1 MVNQTENSAELFAVV
16 GAGYRTYEPPKRK
29 RTFREKL
36 KGKPIFSPILRFEKR
51 EIHTVFL
58 CFPNL
63 ALTKNLSPRLL
74 AKSCGAALKTG
85 ISGRK
90 TRKKEDRMP
99 KRKPSFNTIYI
110 SERVQECLRP
120 IARCA
125 LTTVV
130 APMGYGK
137 TTAINWF
144 LAEKTKGGKAVA
156 IRLSIYS
163 EKLPMLW
170 RSAQDAFRFAGLDV
184 LSAFDFPTG
193 EAAATLVLEELC
205 RAFSSGKTAYYLFL
219 DDFHLLRDERAV
231 RFICRISARLPENA
245 HLIVASRD
253 RFLPAGEIVR
263 LGGNLHQIGM
273 EQLRLNHT
281 ELAVYAHRCGAD
293 LSEQQLEALLRSS
306 EGWFS
311 AIYLN
316 LRALSERG
324 RLPDGSSDIFEM
336 FTAAMIDPL
345 EPDRQEFLA
354 VMGLADEFTAEM
366 ARFVTENPET
376 DAIIQDLTCQNAFVT
391 RLPDSQR
398 YRFHHMMKECALRK
412 FHTLPQTVQTRYWNR
427 FGSWYGAH
435 GQYLHALGA
444 YGRSGNNDAAL
455 TIIEKDAGNLLSA
468 LHPEELLERLNAC
481 PEEVLMRHPTAI
493 LVLMRRLFTW
503 RQIPKMLQL
512 KALLERAIAER
523 SDMPEEERG
532 NLLGE
537 CDLIMSFLMYNDITK
552 MSQLHRSASRQMSR
566 PAVTIQAGSSWTF
579 GSPSVLMM
587 YYRAPGEL
595 QKEMHEMHECMP
607 HYYRITNGHGLGAE
621 LVMDAEASFMQGKLR
636 EAEIGLAR
644 ARAAIAGS
652 GQENMALCCDFLELR
667 LLGSGGRRRLDV
679 KARAEALLARHD
691 VVLLNMF
698 ESILAYYYALL
709 QEAEKIPDVFR
720 IHRLDTVNY
729 FAPGKPMME
738 LIENQ
743 VYLAQGEFP
752 RVIGRSEPQ
761 LAVCESLHY
770 ALVALHIRLQTASA
784 YEALGNRAMARKLLV
799 RALEDAEPDGFVLP
813 FAENAPYLMDHYSAL
828 SRELETPFAAS
839 VCELSGR
846 WLSRQQTSGSRQEPI
861 EALRELSERER
872 SVAQLMALRK
882 TNREIAETLFL
893 SEGTVKQYIN
903 RIYSKLQLTGT
914 AQEKRRA
921 LTALL
926 QKN

>member
-1 MVNQTENSAELFAVV
+1 
-16 GAGYRTYEPPKRK
+16 
-29 RTFREKL
+29 
-36 KGKPIFSPILRFEKR
+36 
-51 EIHTVFL
+51 
-58 CFPNL
+58 
-63 ALTKNLSPRLL
+63 
-74 AKSCGAALKTG
+74 
-85 ISGRK
+85 
-90 TRKKEDRMP
+90 MP

-184 LSAFDFPTG
+184 LSAFDFPTS

-273 EQLRLNHT
+273 EHLRLNHT
-281 ELAVYAHRCGAD
+281 ELAVYAHRCGAE

-324 RLPDGSSDIFEM
+324 RLPDASSDIFEM

-345 EPDRQEFLA
+345 PPDRQEFLA

-412 FHTLPQTVQTRYWNR
+412 FRTLPEQSQICYWNR
-427 FGSWYGAH
+427 FGSWYGAQ

-444 YGRSGNNDAAL
+444 YGRSGNSDAAL

-481 PEEVLMRHPTAI
+481 PEEVLTRHPTAI

-512 KALLERAIAER
+512 KALLERAIAE
-523 SDMPEEERG
+523 SPDMPEEERG

-552 MSQLHRSASRQMSR
+552 MSELHRSASRQMSR

-595 QKEMHEMHECMP
+595 QKETREMHECMP

-621 LVMDAEASFMQGKLR
+621 LVMDAEASFMQGKLH

-720 IHRLDTVNY
+720 LHRLDTVNY

-738 LIENQ
+738 LIDNQ

-752 RVIGRSEPQ
+752 RVIGRSEP
-761 LAVCESLHY
+761 LLSGCESLHY

-813 FAENAPYLMDHYSAL
+813 FAENAPYLMNHYSAL

-839 VCELSGR
+839 VCELSER

-861 EALRELSERER
+861 EALRELSESER

>member
-1 MVNQTENSAELFAVV
+1 
-16 GAGYRTYEPPKRK
+16 
-29 RTFREKL
+29 
-36 KGKPIFSPILRFEKR
+36 
-51 EIHTVFL
+51 
-58 CFPNL
+58 
-63 ALTKNLSPRLL
+63 
-74 AKSCGAALKTG
+74 
-85 ISGRK
+85 
-90 TRKKEDRMP
+90 MP

-273 EQLRLNHT
+273 EHLRLNHT
-281 ELAVYAHRCGAD
+281 ELAVYAHRCGAE

-324 RLPDGSSDIFEM
+324 RLPDASSDIFEM

-345 EPDRQEFLA
+345 PPGRQEFLA

-412 FHTLPQTVQTRYWNR
+412 FRTLPEQSQICYWNR
-427 FGSWYGAH
+427 FGSWYGAQ
-435 GQYLHALGA
+435 GQYLHALSA
-444 YGRSGNNDAAL
+444 YRMSGNSDAAL

-481 PEEVLMRHPTAI
+481 PEEVLTRHPTAI

-512 KALLERAIAER
+512 KALLERAIAE
-523 SDMPEEERG
+523 SPDMPEEERG

-552 MSQLHRSASRQMSR
+552 MSELHRSASRQMSR

-595 QKEMHEMHECMP
+595 QKETHEMHECMP

-636 EAEIGLAR
+636 EAEIGLER

-652 GQENMALCCDFLELR
+652 RQENMALCCDFLELR
-667 LLGSGGRRRLDV
+667 LLRSGGRRRLDV

-720 IHRLDTVNY
+720 LHRLDTVNY

-752 RVIGRSEPQ
+752 RVIGRSEP
-761 LAVCESLHY
+761 LLSGCESLHY

-813 FAENAPYLMDHYSAL
+813 FAENAPYLMNHYSAL

-839 VCELSGR
+839 VCELSER

>member
-1 MVNQTENSAELFAVV
+1 
-16 GAGYRTYEPPKRK
+16 
-29 RTFREKL
+29 
-36 KGKPIFSPILRFEKR
+36 
-51 EIHTVFL
+51 
-58 CFPNL
+58 
-63 ALTKNLSPRLL
+63 
-74 AKSCGAALKTG
+74 
-85 ISGRK
+85 
-90 TRKKEDRMP
+90 MP

-110 SERVQECLRP
+110 SERVQECLCP
-120 IARCA
+120 IAHCA

-156 IRLSIYS
+156 IRMSIYS

-184 LSAFDFPTG
+184 LSAYDFPTG

-231 RFICRISARLPENA
+231 RFICRISARLPDNA

-273 EQLRLNHT
+273 EHLRLNHT
-281 ELAVYAHRCGAD
+281 ELAVYAHRCGAE

-324 RLPDGSSDIFEM
+324 RLPDASSDIFEM

-345 EPDRQEFLA
+345 PPGRQEFLA

-412 FHTLPQTVQTRYWNR
+412 FRTLPEQSQTRYWNR
-427 FGSWYGAH
+427 FGVWYGAH

-481 PEEVLMRHPTAI
+481 PEEVLTRHPTAI

-512 KALLERAIAER
+512 KALLERAIAE
-523 SDMPEEERG
+523 SPDMPEEERG

-552 MSQLHRSASRQMSR
+552 MSRLHRSASRQMSR

-595 QKEMHEMHECMP
+595 QKETHEMHECMP

-636 EAEIGLAR
+636 EAEIGLER

-652 GQENMALCCDFLELR
+652 RQENMALCCDFLELR
-667 LLGSGGRRRLDV
+667 LLRSGGRHRLDI

-709 QEAEKIPDVFR
+709 QEPEKIPDVFR
-720 IHRLDTVNY
+720 LHRLDTVNY

-752 RVIGRSEPQ
+752 RVIGRSEP
-761 LAVCESLHY
+761 LLSVCGSLHY

-813 FAENAPYLMDHYSAL
+813 FAENAPYLMDLYLAL

-839 VCELSGR
+839 VCELSER
-846 WLSRQQTSGSRQEPI
+846 WLSQQQTSGSRQEPI

>member
-1 MVNQTENSAELFAVV
+1 
-16 GAGYRTYEPPKRK
+16 
-29 RTFREKL
+29 
-36 KGKPIFSPILRFEKR
+36 
-51 EIHTVFL
+51 
-58 CFPNL
+58 
-63 ALTKNLSPRLL
+63 
-74 AKSCGAALKTG
+74 
-85 ISGRK
+85 
-90 TRKKEDRMP
+90 MP

-184 LSAFDFPTG
+184 LSAFDFPTS

-273 EQLRLNHT
+273 EHLRLNHT
-281 ELAVYAHRCGAD
+281 ELAVYAHRCGAE

-324 RLPDGSSDIFEM
+324 RLPDASSDIFEM

-345 EPDRQEFLA
+345 PPGRQEFLA

-412 FHTLPQTVQTRYWNR
+412 FRTLPEQSQICYWNR
-427 FGSWYGAH
+427 FGSWYGAQ

-444 YGRSGNNDAAL
+444 YGKSGNSDAAL

-481 PEEVLMRHPTAI
+481 PEEVLTRHPTAI

-512 KALLERAIAER
+512 KALLERAIAE
-523 SDMPEEERG
+523 SPDMPEEERG

-552 MSQLHRSASRQMSR
+552 MSELHRSASRQMSR

-595 QKEMHEMHECMP
+595 QKETHEMHECMP

-621 LVMDAEASFMQGKLR
+621 LVMDAEASFMQGKLH
-636 EAEIGLAR
+636 EAEIGLER

-667 LLGSGGRRRLDV
+667 LLRSGGRHGLDI

-720 IHRLDTVNY
+720 LHRLDTVNY

-752 RVIGRSEPQ
+752 RVIGRSEP
-761 LAVCESLHY
+761 LLSGCESLHY

-784 YEALGNRAMARKLLV
+784 YEALGNRAMARKLLA

-813 FAENAPYLMDHYSAL
+813 FAENAPYLMNHYSAL

-839 VCELSGR
+839 VCELSER

>member
-1 MVNQTENSAELFAVV
+1 
-16 GAGYRTYEPPKRK
+16 
-29 RTFREKL
+29 
-36 KGKPIFSPILRFEKR
+36 
-51 EIHTVFL
+51 
-58 CFPNL
+58 
-63 ALTKNLSPRLL
+63 
-74 AKSCGAALKTG
+74 
-85 ISGRK
+85 
-90 TRKKEDRMP
+90 MP

-156 IRLSIYS
+156 IRMSIYS

-273 EQLRLNHT
+273 EHLRLNHT
-281 ELAVYAHRCGAD
+281 ELAVYAHRCGAE

-324 RLPDGSSDIFEM
+324 RLPDASSDIFEM

-345 EPDRQEFLA
+345 PPDRQKFLA

-412 FHTLPQTVQTRYWNR
+412 FRTLPEQSQICYWNR
-427 FGSWYGAH
+427 FGSWYGAQ

-444 YGRSGNNDAAL
+444 YGRSGNSDAAL

-481 PEEVLMRHPTAI
+481 PEEVLTRHPTAI

-512 KALLERAIAER
+512 KALLERAIAE
-523 SDMPEEERG
+523 SPDMPEEERG

-552 MSQLHRSASRQMSR
+552 MSELHRSASRQMSR

-595 QKEMHEMHECMP
+595 QKETREMHECMP

-621 LVMDAEASFMQGKLR
+621 LVMDAEASFMQGKLH

-720 IHRLDTVNY
+720 LHRLDTVNY

-752 RVIGRSEPQ
+752 RVIGRSEP
-761 LAVCESLHY
+761 LLSGCESLHY

-813 FAENAPYLMDHYSAL
+813 FAENAPYLMNHYSAL

-839 VCELSGR
+839 VCELSER

>member
-1 MVNQTENSAELFAVV
+1 
-16 GAGYRTYEPPKRK
+16 
-29 RTFREKL
+29 
-36 KGKPIFSPILRFEKR
+36 
-51 EIHTVFL
+51 
-58 CFPNL
+58 
-63 ALTKNLSPRLL
+63 
-74 AKSCGAALKTG
+74 
-85 ISGRK
+85 
-90 TRKKEDRMP
+90 MP

-120 IARCA
+120 IAHCA

-156 IRLSIYS
+156 IRMSIYS

-231 RFICRISARLPENA
+231 RFICRISARLPDNA

-273 EQLRLNHT
+273 EHLRLNHT
-281 ELAVYAHRCGAD
+281 ELAVYAHRCGAE

-324 RLPDGSSDIFEM
+324 RLPDASSDIFEM

-345 EPDRQEFLA
+345 PPGRQEFLA

-412 FHTLPQTVQTRYWNR
+412 FRTLPEQSQICYWNR
-427 FGSWYGAH
+427 FGSWYGAQ

-444 YGRSGNNDAAL
+444 YGRSGNSDAAL

-481 PEEVLMRHPTAI
+481 PEEVLTRHPTAI

-512 KALLERAIAER
+512 KALLERAIAE
-523 SDMPEEERG
+523 SPDMPEEERG

-537 CDLIMSFLMYNDITK
+537 CDLIMSFLLYNDITK

-595 QKEMHEMHECMP
+595 QKETREMHECMP

-621 LVMDAEASFMQGKLR
+621 LVMDAEASFMQGKLH
-636 EAEIGLAR
+636 EAEIGLER

-720 IHRLDTVNY
+720 LHRLDTVNY

-752 RVIGRSEPQ
+752 RVIGRSE
-761 LAVCESLHY
+761 LLLSVCESLHY

-813 FAENAPYLMDHYSAL
+813 FAENAPYLMDLYLAL
-828 SRELETPFAAS
+828 SRELETPFAAA
-839 VCELSGR
+839 VCEASGQ
-846 WLSRQQTSGSRQEPI
+846 WLSRKETSGAPCELP

>member
-1 MVNQTENSAELFAVV
+1 
-16 GAGYRTYEPPKRK
+16 
-29 RTFREKL
+29 
-36 KGKPIFSPILRFEKR
+36 
-51 EIHTVFL
+51 
-58 CFPNL
+58 
-63 ALTKNLSPRLL
+63 
-74 AKSCGAALKTG
+74 
-85 ISGRK
+85 
-90 TRKKEDRMP
+90 MP

-156 IRLSIYS
+156 IRMSIYS

-273 EQLRLNHT
+273 EHLRLNHT
-281 ELAVYAHRCGAD
+281 ELAVYAHRCGAE

-324 RLPDGSSDIFEM
+324 RLPDASSDIFEM

-345 EPDRQEFLA
+345 PPGRQEFLA

-412 FHTLPQTVQTRYWNR
+412 FRTLPEQSQICYWNR
-427 FGSWYGAH
+427 FGSWYGAQ

-444 YGRSGNNDAAL
+444 YGRSGNSDAAL

-481 PEEVLMRHPTAI
+481 PEEVLTRHPTAI

-512 KALLERAIAER
+512 KALLERAIAE
-523 SDMPEEERG
+523 SPDMPEEERG

-552 MSQLHRSASRQMSR
+552 MSELHRSASRQMSR

-595 QKEMHEMHECMP
+595 QKETREMHECMP

-621 LVMDAEASFMQGKLR
+621 LVMDAEASFMQGKLH

-720 IHRLDTVNY
+720 LHRFDTVNY

-752 RVIGRSEPQ
+752 RVIGRSEP
-761 LAVCESLHY
+761 LLSGCESLHY

-813 FAENAPYLMDHYSAL
+813 FAENAPYLMNHYSAL

-839 VCELSGR
+839 VCELSER

-861 EALRELSERER
+861 EALRELSESER

>member
-1 MVNQTENSAELFAVV
+1 
-16 GAGYRTYEPPKRK
+16 
-29 RTFREKL
+29 
-36 KGKPIFSPILRFEKR
+36 
-51 EIHTVFL
+51 
-58 CFPNL
+58 
-63 ALTKNLSPRLL
+63 
-74 AKSCGAALKTG
+74 
-85 ISGRK
+85 
-90 TRKKEDRMP
+90 MP

-273 EQLRLNHT
+273 EHLRLNHT
-281 ELAVYAHRCGAD
+281 ELAVYAHRCGAE

-324 RLPDGSSDIFEM
+324 RLPDASSDIFEM

-345 EPDRQEFLA
+345 PPGRQEFLA

-412 FHTLPQTVQTRYWNR
+412 FRTLPEQSQICYWNR
-427 FGSWYGAH
+427 FGSWYGAQ

-444 YGRSGNNDAAL
+444 YGRSGNSDAAL

-481 PEEVLMRHPTAI
+481 PEEVLTRHPTAI

-512 KALLERAIAER
+512 KALLERAIAE
-523 SDMPEEERG
+523 SPDMPEEERG

-552 MSQLHRSASRQMSR
+552 MSELHRSASRQMSR

-595 QKEMHEMHECMP
+595 QKETHEMHECMP

-644 ARAAIAGS
+644 ARAAIVGS

-667 LLGSGGRRRLDV
+667 LLGSGGRHRLDV

-709 QEAEKIPDVFR
+709 QEAERIPDVFR
-720 IHRLDTVNY
+720 LHRLDTVNY

-752 RVIGRSEPQ
+752 RVIGRSEP
-761 LAVCESLHY
+761 LLSGCESLHY

-813 FAENAPYLMDHYSAL
+813 FAENAPYLMNHYSAL

-839 VCELSGR
+839 VCELSER

-861 EALRELSERER
+861 EALRELSESER

>member
-1 MVNQTENSAELFAVV
+1 
-16 GAGYRTYEPPKRK
+16 
-29 RTFREKL
+29 
-36 KGKPIFSPILRFEKR
+36 
-51 EIHTVFL
+51 
-58 CFPNL
+58 
-63 ALTKNLSPRLL
+63 
-74 AKSCGAALKTG
+74 
-85 ISGRK
+85 
-90 TRKKEDRMP
+90 MP

-156 IRLSIYS
+156 IRMSIYS

-273 EQLRLNHT
+273 EHLRLNHT
-281 ELAVYAHRCGAD
+281 ELAVYAHRCGAE

-324 RLPDGSSDIFEM
+324 RLPDASSDIFEM

-345 EPDRQEFLA
+345 PPGRQEFLA

-412 FHTLPQTVQTRYWNR
+412 FRTLPEQSQICYWNR
-427 FGSWYGAH
+427 FGSWYGAQ

-444 YGRSGNNDAAL
+444 YGRSGNSDAAL

-481 PEEVLMRHPTAI
+481 PEEVLTRHPTAI

-512 KALLERAIAER
+512 KALLERAIAE
-523 SDMPEEERG
+523 SPDMPEEERG

-552 MSQLHRSASRQMSR
+552 MSELHRSASRQMSR

-595 QKEMHEMHECMP
+595 QKETHEMHECMP

-621 LVMDAEASFMQGKLR
+621 LVMDAEASFMQGKLH

-667 LLGSGGRRRLDV
+667 LLGSGGKRRLDV

-720 IHRLDTVNY
+720 LHRLDTVNY

-752 RVIGRSEPQ
+752 RVIGRSEP
-761 LAVCESLHY
+761 LLSGCESLHY

-813 FAENAPYLMDHYSAL
+813 FAENAPYLMNHYSAL

-839 VCELSGR
+839 VCELSER

-861 EALRELSERER
+861 EALRELSESER

>member
-1 MVNQTENSAELFAVV
+1 
-16 GAGYRTYEPPKRK
+16 
-29 RTFREKL
+29 
-36 KGKPIFSPILRFEKR
+36 
-51 EIHTVFL
+51 
-58 CFPNL
+58 
-63 ALTKNLSPRLL
+63 
-74 AKSCGAALKTG
+74 
-85 ISGRK
+85 
-90 TRKKEDRMP
+90 MP

-184 LSAFDFPTG
+184 LSAFDFPTS

-273 EQLRLNHT
+273 EHLRLNHT
-281 ELAVYAHRCGAD
+281 ELAVYAHRCGAE

-324 RLPDGSSDIFEM
+324 RLPDASSDIFEM

-345 EPDRQEFLA
+345 PPGRQEFLA

-412 FHTLPQTVQTRYWNR
+412 FRTLPEQSQICYWNR
-427 FGSWYGAH
+427 FGSWYGAQ

-444 YGRSGNNDAAL
+444 YGRSGNSDAAL

-481 PEEVLMRHPTAI
+481 PEEVLTRHPTAI

-512 KALLERAIAER
+512 KALLERAIAE
-523 SDMPEEERG
+523 SPDMPEEERG

-552 MSQLHRSASRQMSR
+552 MSELHRSASRQMSR

-595 QKEMHEMHECMP
+595 QKETHEMHECMP

-621 LVMDAEASFMQGKLR
+621 LVMDAEASFMQGKLH

-667 LLGSGGRRRLDV
+667 LLRSGGRRRLDV

-720 IHRLDTVNY
+720 LHRLDTVNY

-752 RVIGRSEPQ
+752 RVIGRSEP
-761 LAVCESLHY
+761 LLSGCESLHY

-813 FAENAPYLMDHYSAL
+813 FAENAPYLMNHYSAL

-839 VCELSGR
+839 VCELSER

>member
-1 MVNQTENSAELFAVV
+1 
-16 GAGYRTYEPPKRK
+16 
-29 RTFREKL
+29 
-36 KGKPIFSPILRFEKR
+36 
-51 EIHTVFL
+51 
-58 CFPNL
+58 
-63 ALTKNLSPRLL
+63 
-74 AKSCGAALKTG
+74 
-85 ISGRK
+85 
-90 TRKKEDRMP
+90 MP

-110 SERVQECLRP
+110 SKRVQECLCP
-120 IARCA
+120 IAHCA

-156 IRLSIYS
+156 IRMSIYS

-184 LSAFDFPTG
+184 LSAYDFPTG

-231 RFICRISARLPENA
+231 RFICRISARLPDNA

-273 EQLRLNHT
+273 EHLRLNHT
-281 ELAVYAHRCGAD
+281 ELAVYAHRCGAE

-324 RLPDGSSDIFEM
+324 RLPDASSDIFEM

-345 EPDRQEFLA
+345 PPGRQEFLA

-412 FHTLPQTVQTRYWNR
+412 FRTLPEQSQICYWNR

-481 PEEVLMRHPTAI
+481 PEEVLTRHPTAI

-512 KALLERAIAER
+512 KALLERAIAE
-523 SDMPEEERG
+523 SPDMPEEERG

-537 CDLIMSFLMYNDITK
+537 CDLIMSFLLYNDITK
-552 MSQLHRSASRQMSR
+552 MSRLHRSASRQMSR

-595 QKEMHEMHECMP
+595 QKETHEMHECMP

-636 EAEIGLAR
+636 EAEIGLER

-667 LLGSGGRRRLDV
+667 LLRSGGRHRLDI

-720 IHRLDTVNY
+720 LHRLDTVNY

-752 RVIGRSEPQ
+752 RVIGRSEP
-761 LAVCESLHY
+761 LLSGCGSLHY

-813 FAENAPYLMDHYSAL
+813 FAENAPYLMDLYLAL

-839 VCELSGR
+839 VCELSER
-846 WLSRQQTSGSRQEPI
+846 WLSQQQTSGSRQEPI

>member
-1 MVNQTENSAELFAVV
+1 
-16 GAGYRTYEPPKRK
+16 
-29 RTFREKL
+29 
-36 KGKPIFSPILRFEKR
+36 
-51 EIHTVFL
+51 
-58 CFPNL
+58 
-63 ALTKNLSPRLL
+63 
-74 AKSCGAALKTG
+74 
-85 ISGRK
+85 
-90 TRKKEDRMP
+90 MP

-156 IRLSIYS
+156 IRMSIYS

-273 EQLRLNHT
+273 EHLRLNHT
-281 ELAVYAHRCGAD
+281 ELAVYAHRCGAE

-324 RLPDGSSDIFEM
+324 RLPDASSDIFEM

-345 EPDRQEFLA
+345 PPDRQEFLA

-412 FHTLPQTVQTRYWNR
+412 FRTLPEQSQICYWNR
-427 FGSWYGAH
+427 FGSWYGAQ

-444 YGRSGNNDAAL
+444 YGRSGNSDAAL

-481 PEEVLMRHPTAI
+481 PEEVLTRHPTAI

-512 KALLERAIAER
+512 KALLERAIAE
-523 SDMPEEERG
+523 SPDMPEEERG

-552 MSQLHRSASRQMSR
+552 MSELHRSASRQMSR
-566 PAVTIQAGSSWTF
+566 SAVTIQAGSSWTF

-595 QKEMHEMHECMP
+595 QKETHEMHECMP

-621 LVMDAEASFMQGKLR
+621 LVMDAEASFMQGKLH

-720 IHRLDTVNY
+720 LHRLDTVNY

-752 RVIGRSEPQ
+752 RVIGRSEP
-761 LAVCESLHY
+761 LLSGCESLHY

-813 FAENAPYLMDHYSAL
+813 FAENAPYLMNHYSAL

-839 VCELSGR
+839 VCELSER